1 MSFRIPHG
9 RISTD
14 LTSSA
19 TVGVAQSRGE
29 RPYQEDACSVHCLHL
44 PLPALKRNL
53 LDIKGAAGWAPTNL
67 EGFEGEGSR
76 KDENRLKQVAYF
88 AVLDGHGSTYVSH
101 FLRDNLHAII
111 ENSRAED
118 AAAAIERY
126 RALGGYF
133 KRFRGGAIKHLRKP
147 ESDTPPMSLGE
158 LLTLAYIKA
167 DNEILQDD
175 QSIKSGSVATVAML
189 HSLDEPF
196 ALPFYAASRQVLT
209 LAHLGDTRALLA
221 SSTSGRAVRL
231 TDAHHPD
238 SRVES
243 DRLRRTG
250 TGIITDSFGE
260 MRWGGGL
267 ANTRGFGD
275 RNYKAMGVTGEPEI
289 IKRLING
296 PEWSALILMSDGV
309 SDMMTDQEAIDLCR
323 GHTDPTRAARAI
335 VAFAEEL
342 GGSDNITA
350 VVVPLPGWGRMG
362 GTDTTLNR
370 REYRMRQLSSQ
381 SRRSKRM

>member
-1 MSFRIPHG
+1 
-9 RISTD
+9 
-14 LTSSA
+14 
-19 TVGVAQSRGE
+19 
-29 RPYQEDACSVHCLHL
+29 
-44 PLPALKRNL
+44 
-53 LDIKGAAGWAPTNL
+53 
-67 EGFEGEGSR
+67 
-76 KDENRLKQVAYF
+76 
-88 AVLDGHGSTYVSH
+88 
-101 FLRDNLHAII
+101 
-111 ENSRAED
+111 
-118 AAAAIERY
+118 
-126 RALGGYF
+126 
-133 KRFRGGAIKHLRKP
+133 
-147 ESDTPPMSLGE
+147 
-158 LLTLAYIKA
+158 
-167 DNEILQDD
+167 
-175 QSIKSGSVATVAML
+175 ML

-296 PEWSALILMSDGV
+296 A
-309 SDMMTDQEAIDLCR
+309 ADLA
-323 GHTDPTRAARAI
+323 AARMSLLISGDCRTRMVGAHPH
-335 VAFAEEL
+335 VGRGERHDDRPR
-342 GGSDNITA
+342 GDR
-350 VVVPLPGWGRMG
+350 PLPRAHRSHSSCTGY
-362 GTDTTLNR
+362 R
-370 REYRMRQLSSQ
+370 RFR
-381 SRRSKRM
+381 